1 MMNIKK
7 MEGEKFYSIHLFLLI
22 QIVIVTVDVDM
33 STINICQLFG
43 EFISLRVIMPVS
55 LINLSKPRFT
65 AQIGDMT
72 MKKGGNAAK
81 LRMPGDGEE
90 MHAATCQN
98 PWHGLTIT
106 QTPPDHKVDV
116 SVDISPSSKN

>member
-1 MMNIKK
+1 MRILNDEYKK

-22 QIVIVTVDVDM
+22 QIVIVTVYVDM

-65 AQIGDMT
+65 AQIRDMT
-72 MKKGGNAAK
+72 MKKRRERGKIEDA
-81 LRMPGDGEE
+81 
-90 MHAATCQN
+90 
-98 PWHGLTIT
+98 W
-106 QTPPDHKVDV
+106 
-116 SVDISPSSKN
+116 